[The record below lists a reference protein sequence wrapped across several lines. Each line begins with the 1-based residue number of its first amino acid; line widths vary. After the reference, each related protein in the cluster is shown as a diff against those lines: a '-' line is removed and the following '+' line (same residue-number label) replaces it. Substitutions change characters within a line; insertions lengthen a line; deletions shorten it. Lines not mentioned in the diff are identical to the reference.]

1 MQTPAQPPGST
12 PPPIDPITGGGG
24 SSVVSGGPNGP
35 PPPRPRRRIAKKWW
49 WAGGVGII
57 AIILVAVS
65 VRTAPTAGSHPASVN
80 APTASP
86 SPSAPTAAASA
97 APTSAPTVAPT
108 AAPPAIPVLAAV
120 TVTGRG
126 DSVVRVPAQ
135 FDGQPAVITAKNSGA
150 NNFSVWSLGIGNS
163 QQQLLVDTI
172 GNFSG
177 VEAMDFDGSSPAG
190 SLQIGDS
197 GGRWSIT
204 FSDPAAAP
212 GFAVS
217 TGGSGDA
224 VVAYN
229 GGPGTAA
236 FTNNGQGDFAV
247 LQFAA
252 TGSAENLLVNQVGSY
267 TGSVPLDPGYLVI
280 TSDGRWTVSVS
291 P

>member
-1 MQTPAQPPGST
+1 MAMQTPAQPPGSA
-12 PPPIDPITGGGG
+12 
-24 SSVVSGGPNGP
+24 P
-35 PPPRPRRRIAKKWW
+35 PPPRPRGRIAKKWW
-49 WAGGVGII
+49 WGVGVGTI

-65 VRTAPTAGSHPASVN
+65 ARTAPTAGSHPASAN

-86 SPSAPTAAASA
+86 SPSAPTPAPSVASTA
-97 APTSAPTVAPT
+97 APTVAPT
-108 AAPPAIPVLAAV
+108 AIPVLAAV

-126 DSVVRVPAQ
+126 DSVVRVPTQ

-163 QQQLLVDTI
+163 QQQLLVNTI

-190 SLQIGDS
+190 SLQIGDV

-204 FSDPAAAP
+204 FSDPAGAP

-236 FTNNGQGDFAV
+236 FTNNGQGDFAA

-252 TGSAENLLVNQVGSY
+252 TGSSENLLVNQIGNY

>member
-1 MQTPAQPPGST
+1 MQTPAQPLGSA
-12 PPPIDPITGGGG
+12 PSPIDPITGGGG
-24 SSVVSGGPNGP
+24 SGGASAGPNGP

-49 WAGGVGII
+49 WAVGVGMI
-57 AIILVAVS
+57 ATILVAVLA
-65 VRTAPTAGSHPASVN
+65 RTAPIAGSHPASAN

-86 SPSAPTAAASA
+86 SPSAPTAAVSV
-97 APTSAPTVAPT
+97 APTAAPTVAPT
-108 AAPPAIPVLAAV
+108 AIPVLAAV

-163 QQQLLVDTI
+163 QQQLLVNTI

-217 TGGSGDA
+217 TAGSGDA

-236 FTNNGQGDFAV
+236 FTNNGQRDFAV

-252 TGSAENLLVNQVGSY
+252 TGSSENLLVNQIGNY

>member
-1 MQTPAQPPGST
+1 MQTPAQAPGSA
-12 PPPIDPITGGGG
+12 PPP
-24 SSVVSGGPNGP
+24 
-35 PPPRPRRRIAKKWW
+35 PRRRIAKKWF

-57 AIILVAVS
+57 AIVLVAVS
-65 VRTAPTAGSHPASVN
+65 ARTAPTAGSHPASAN

-86 SPSAPTAAASA
+86 SPSAPTAAAS
-97 APTSAPTVAPT
+97 VAPT
-108 AAPPAIPVLAAV
+108 AAPTLVPTAAPTAIPVLAAV

-126 DSVVRVPAQ
+126 DSVIRVPAQ
-135 FDGQPAVITAKNSGA
+135 FDGQPAVITAKNPGA

-163 QQQLLVDTI
+163 QQQLLVNTI

-177 VEAMDFDGSSPAG
+177 VDAMDFDGSSPAG

-212 GFAVS
+212 GFAAS
-217 TGGSGDA
+217 TSGSGDA
-224 VVAYN
+224 VVVYN
-229 GGPGTAA
+229 GGPGTAR
-236 FTNNGQGDFAV
+236 FTSSGQGNFAV
-247 LQFAA
+247 SQFAA
-252 TGSAENLLVNQVGSY
+252 TGSSENLLVNEVGNY
-267 TGSVPLDPGYLVI
+267 TGSVPLDPGYIVI